1 MRTSSIAL
9 RRATTGF
16 IRSSAVVKEVNTTR
30 LVHRRHAITTVQ
42 ASDNEE
48 AFDEALDMPPP
59 SKRNEK
65 DDDTTA
71 ADGAKRPKNN
81 ADGTKGVTGFRDY
94 TVSHGANLMTGDS
107 VYGDLKLMEASQK
120 VKGVRVRQHVNPLS
134 SKFQAQA
141 PTPEWNSAYA
151 DAKKPLT
158 IDIGCAGGRFDL
170 LLAKRNPGRNVLGVD
185 VREPLVERGLKWGE
199 ASGVVDNIHF
209 ATCNATVSIG
219 EWIKSY
225 NENGGNVELVTILHP
240 DPHCTFGFS
249 LYAFSVSLCCLTL
262 TDVSCVV
269 FLASSQLKSDITN
282 AESFRRVW

>member
-1 MRTSSIAL
+1 
-9 RRATTGF
+9 
-16 IRSSAVVKEVNTTR
+16 
-30 LVHRRHAITTVQ
+30 
-42 ASDNEE
+42 
-48 AFDEALDMPPP
+48 MPPP
-59 SKRNEK
+59 SKRNES
-65 DDDTTA
+65 DTA
-71 ADGAKRPKNN
+71 AGTDAAVDAKRPRNN

-94 TVSHGANLMTGDS
+94 TVSHGANLMTDDS

-141 PTPEWNSAYA
+141 PTPDWNSAYA
-151 DAKKPLT
+151 DATKPLT

-240 DPHCTFGFS
+240 DPHCTFRS
-249 LYAFSVSLCCLTL
+249 VARRAFSISLHRLTFRAF
-262 TDVSCVV
+262 S
-269 FLASSQLKSDITN
+269 FFASSQLRSVITN

>member
-30 LVHRRHAITTVQ
+30 LVHRRHAITTVR

-249 LYAFSVSLCCLTL
+249 LCAFSVSLCCLTL

-269 FLASSQLKSDITN
+269 FLASSQSKSVITN

>member
-16 IRSSAVVKEVNTTR
+16 IRSSAVVREVNTTR
-30 LVHRRHAITTVQ
+30 LVHRRHAITTTTVR
-42 ASDNEE
+42 ASENDD
-48 AFDEALDMPPP
+48 AFDDAFDMPPP

-65 DDDTTA
+65 DDDDDATA
-71 ADGAKRPKNN
+71 ADGKRPRNN

-240 DPHCTFGFS
+240 DPHCTFWFFASFS
-249 LYAFSVSLCCLTL
+249 LRAFN
-262 TDVSCVV
+262 
-269 FLASSQLKSDITN
+269 FSSSPDID
-282 AESFRRVW
+282 